1 MMTEIF
7 EFFSSH
13 HSFFTALSTIVIAI
27 STTAVV
33 YLTTMLVRLTKLHV
47 NENKKWIDVSTLP
60 NVVAFLQ
67 THAGHNAAW
76 TYFTVMN
83 MGGGPARDVNV
94 QLINGDLGE
103 FRRCEVEM
111 AYDFKITYQ
120 YLPPGDRRTYVFSE
134 KASVFGLITQ
144 GDGNNLKSV
153 INNLKSVMSME
164 DTNEKNR
171 QLFALLPDLFA
182 LFPAL
187 RLVIRWL
194 DKKEYNAM
202 GGNQMI
208 EDINRLLYPKA
219 HELNQ
224 EPISKRFQHLIERKD
239 IDMDGLNAEILQL
252 EIQHLIQAIADYR
265 GQIKLAI
272 DRAVVDRE
280 DKAAFNPILQH
291 KLPKFNAK
299 VTYYTENE
307 LSPKIEHVFPLDV
320 ADIPP
325 TARASEDAMPVIA
338 RGMQDIMVSH
348 RRLSNASLAVARYF
362 SMKGEVESSQREK
375 IE

>member
-7 EFFSSH
+7 DFFSSH

-33 YLTTMLVRLTKLHV
+33 YLTTMLVRLTRLHV
-47 NENKKWIDVSTLP
+47 NENKKLIDASTLP

-83 MGGGPARDVNV
+83 MGGGLARDVNV
-94 QLINGDLGE
+94 QLINGDLE
-103 FRRCEVEM
+103 HFRRCEVEI
-111 AYDFKITYQ
+111 AYDFKIKYRH
-120 YLPPGDRRTYVFSE
+120 LPPGDRRTYVFSE

-153 INNLKSVMSME
+153 INNLKSVMSIE
-164 DTNEKNR
+164 DTNEKYR
-171 QLFALLPDLFA
+171 QLYVLLPDLFA
-182 LFPAL
+182 LLPAL
-187 RLVIRWL
+187 RLVMRWI

-202 GGNQMI
+202 WSKQLN

-219 HELNQ
+219 HNELNR
-224 EPISKRFQHLIERKD
+224 EPISNRFRHLMEREDRK
-239 IDMDGLNAEILQL
+239 GLDTEVERP
-252 EIQHLIQAIADYR
+252 EIQRLLHAITKYR
-265 GQIKLAI
+265 NDIELAI

-280 DKAAFNPILQH
+280 DRAAFNPDLQH
-291 KLPKFNAK
+291 KLPKLDAK

-307 LSPKIEHVFPLDV
+307 LSPKVERVFPLDV

-338 RGMQDIMVSH
+338 RGMQDIVVSH

-362 SMKGEVESSQREK
+362 SMKGEVEGSQREK